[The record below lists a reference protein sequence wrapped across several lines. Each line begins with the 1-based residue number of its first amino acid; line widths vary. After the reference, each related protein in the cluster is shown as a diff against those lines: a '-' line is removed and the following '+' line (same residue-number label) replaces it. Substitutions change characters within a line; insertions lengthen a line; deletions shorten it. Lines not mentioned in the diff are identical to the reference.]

1 MRGVSPQSLRIT
13 VGTIEQNDRLI
24 RSLA

>member
-1 MRGVSPQSLRIT
+1 VSPQSLRIT